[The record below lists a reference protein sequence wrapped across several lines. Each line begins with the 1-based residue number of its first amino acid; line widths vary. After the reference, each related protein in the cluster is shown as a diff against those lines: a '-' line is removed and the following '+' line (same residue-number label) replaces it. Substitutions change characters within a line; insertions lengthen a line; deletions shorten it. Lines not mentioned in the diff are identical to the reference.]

1 MDHSGILLGQDA
13 KAFATPEG
21 GPLAVSA
28 RKFCFDAETLRGNHQ
43 WVTVTAEDES
53 GHTSLFVIAREQGS
67 DGGEGSDYQACQF
80 RAHGTSG
87 QTEVIVGLL
96 PRAPMRALVKAIL
109 DPAKPGITLD
119 ISPCA

>member
-13 KAFATPEG
+13 KPFASSERDQ
-21 GPLAVSA
+21 LAISA
-28 RKFCFDAETLRGNHQ
+28 RTFCFDAETLRGNHQ

-53 GHTSLFVIAREQGS
+53 GYTSLFVIAREQGND
-67 DGGEGSDYQACQF
+67 DGGGSDYRAFQF

-96 PRAPMRALVKAIL
+96 PHAPMRALVKAIL
-109 DPAKPGITLD
+109 NPEKPGITLD